1 MLTINLTQA
10 KARLSELLDQVKSG
24 QEITI
29 TRHGKAVARLSA
41 VNGPKKPLPLA
52 ELAKFRASM
61 PKLSRPSAELIRE
74 MRDDNHRICLAN

>member
-1 MLTINLTQA
+1 MLTISLTQA
-10 KARLSELLDQVKSG
+10 KARLSELLDQFESG
-24 QEITI
+24 QERMI

-41 VNGPKKPLPLA
+41 VNGPKKRLPLE

-74 MRDDNHRICLAN
+74 MRDDSH

>member
-1 MLTINLTQA
+1 MLTISLIQA
-10 KARLSELLDQVKSG
+10 KARLSELLDQFESG
-24 QEITI
+24 QERMI

-41 VNGPKKPLPLA
+41 VNGPKKRLPLE

-74 MRDDNHRICLAN
+74 MCDDSH